1 MVSALV
7 SKTMALAELSESDIQ
22 LRRELARLK
31 ELNMR
36 LAAKATSL
44 EAHAAV
50 AAAGAAGAGAGLGGG
65 MGIGGPPSS
74 AAGTPREEVT
84 PPGKSRRWGGR
95 S

>member
-7 SKTMALAELSESDIQ
+7 SKTMELAELSESDIQ

-50 AAAGAAGAGAGLGGG
+50 AAAGQGG
-65 MGIGGPPSS
+65 MGVGGMGLGGPPSS